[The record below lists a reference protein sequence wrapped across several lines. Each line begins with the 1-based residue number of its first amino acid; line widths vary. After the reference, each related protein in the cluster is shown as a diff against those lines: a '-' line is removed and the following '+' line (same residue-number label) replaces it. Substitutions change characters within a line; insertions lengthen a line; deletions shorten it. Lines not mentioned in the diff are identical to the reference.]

1 MTITQ
6 ETVEH
11 VAKLARLELTPDE
24 VTRYTQDLGKI
35 LSLVEQLNEVDL
47 SQVDLALQVD
57 APTVFRADEAVRE
70 FDRETLLKNAPH
82 EEDGFFRVP
91 KILSDNTA
99 G

>member
-11 VAKLARLELTPDE
+11 VAKLARLELTPE
-24 VTRYTQDLGKI
+24 EIQRYTQDLGKI

-47 SQVDLALQVD
+47 SQIEIEMETNQA
-57 APTVFRADEAVRE
+57 TNFREDKSIRE
-70 FDRETLLKNAPH
+70 FSRDDLLANAPH
-82 EEDGFFRVP
+82 EEEGFFRVP
-91 KILSDNTA
+91 KILGDSA

>member
-11 VAKLARLELTPDE
+11 VAKLARLELTPE
-24 VTRYTQDLGKI
+24 ETQRYTQDLSKI
-35 LSLVEQLNEVDL
+35 LSLVEQLNELDL
-47 SQVDLALQVD
+47 SDTEVGLAVD
-57 APTVFRADEAVRE
+57 APTVFREDKAVRE
-70 FDRETLLKNAPH
+70 FSREELLANAPH

-91 KILSDNTA
+91 KILGDSA

>member
-24 VTRYTQDLGKI
+24 IQRYTQDLGKI

-47 SQVDLALQVD
+47 SQIEVGMDVNT
-57 APTVFRADEAVRE
+57 PTNFREDKPVRE
-70 FDRETLLKNAPH
+70 FNREALMKNAPH

-91 KILSDNTA
+91 KILGDSA

>member
-24 VTRYTQDLGKI
+24 AQRYTQDLGKI
-35 LSLVEQLNEVDL
+35 ISLVDQLNEVDL
-47 SQVDLALQVD
+47 SQIEVPLQSGQ
-57 APTVFRADEAVRE
+57 PTVFREDKGVRE
-70 FDRETLLKNAPH
+70 FSRDELMANATN

-91 KILSDNTA
+91 KILGDSA

>member
-24 VTRYTQDLGKI
+24 VQRYTQDLGKI
-35 LSLVEQLNEVDL
+35 LTLVEQLNEIDL
-47 SQVDLALQVD
+47 SAIEVGMETNV
-57 APTVFRADEAVRE
+57 PTNFREDKSVRE
-70 FDRETLLKNAPH
+70 FSHDELLANAPE

-91 KILSDNTA
+91 KILGDSSN
-99 G
+99 

>member
-24 VTRYTQDLGKI
+24 VQRYTQDLGKI
-35 LSLVEQLNEVDL
+35 LTLVEQLNEVDL
-47 SQVDLALQVD
+47 SQIEVGMETNV
-57 APTVFRADEAVRE
+57 PTNFREDKQIRE
-70 FDRETLLKNAPH
+70 FSHNELLANAPA

-91 KILSDNTA
+91 KILGDNSN
-99 G
+99 

>member
-6 ETVEH
+6 QTVEH

-24 VTRYTQDLGKI
+24 VERYTQDLGKI
-35 LSLVEQLNEVDL
+35 LTLVEQLNEVDL
-47 SQVDLALQVD
+47 SQVDIGMPVNE
-57 APTVFRADEAVRE
+57 PIVFRADQGLRE
-70 FDRETLLKNAPH
+70 FSREELLKNAPH

-91 KILSDNTA
+91 KILSDSSA

>member
-1 MTITQ
+1 MTITE
-6 ETVEH
+6 ETVQH

-24 VTRYTQDLGKI
+24 VQRYTQDLGKI

-47 SQVDLALQVD
+47 SQIELSLQSEQ
-57 APTVFRADEAVRE
+57 PTVFREDKSVRE
-70 FDRETLLKNAPH
+70 FTRDELMANATN

-91 KILSDNTA
+91 KILGDNA

>member
-6 ETVEH
+6 ETVQH

-24 VTRYTQDLGKI
+24 VQRYTQDLGKI

-47 SQVDLALQVD
+47 SQIELALQ
-57 APTVFRADEAVRE
+57 AEQPTVFREDKGVRE
-70 FDRETLLKNAPH
+70 FTRETLMANAPD

-91 KILSDNTA
+91 KILGDSA

>member
-11 VAKLARLELTPDE
+11 VAKLARLELTPE
-24 VTRYTQDLGKI
+24 ETQSYTQDLSKI
-35 LSLVEQLNEVDL
+35 LSLVEQLNELEL
-47 SQVDLALQVD
+47 SDTEVGLAVD
-57 APTVFRADEAVRE
+57 APTVFREDKAVRE
-70 FDRETLLKNAPH
+70 FSREELLANAPH

-91 KILSDNTA
+91 KILGDSA

>member
-24 VTRYTQDLGKI
+24 VQRYTQDLGKI
-35 LSLVEQLNEVDL
+35 LTLVKQLNEVDL
-47 SQVDLALQVD
+47 SQIEVGMETNV
-57 APTVFRADEAVRE
+57 PTNFREDKQVRE
-70 FDRETLLKNAPH
+70 FSREELLANAPH

-91 KILSDNTA
+91 KILGDSSN
-99 G
+99 